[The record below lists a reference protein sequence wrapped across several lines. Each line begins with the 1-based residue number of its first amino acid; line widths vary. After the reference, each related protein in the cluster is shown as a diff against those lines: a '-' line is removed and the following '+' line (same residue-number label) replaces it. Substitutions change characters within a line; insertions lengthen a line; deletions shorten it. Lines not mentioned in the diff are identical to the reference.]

1 MKTLQIFRKSMVV
14 LLCVA
19 IAGSLVACSITLPE
33 FIPEPTMEEVT
44 QSQPEETE
52 APKMTA
58 AEFVEKAE
66 GIWIFDETVGWMYE
80 DQYRFDVLEISG
92 ETCVT
97 AVYPGGY
104 DRPGTIWDVEVLDEN
119 TVKLSLV
126 YEAGEFMG
134 DMLPEAQDTL
144 TITFMEA
151 GKIKAHY
158 GERPDSTLTFG
169 GADFDEAHAVAR
181 SLAEP

>member
-1 MKTLQIFRKSMVV
+1 MKTLNFLRKMMAF
-14 LLCVA
+14 LLCLA
-19 IAGSLVACSITLPE
+19 TAGSLAACCIVLPQVA
-33 FIPEPTMEEVT
+33 PEPTIEEIT
-44 QSQPEETE
+44 ESQPEETE
-52 APKMTA
+52 APKMTV

-92 ETCVT
+92 ETCAT

-104 DRPGTIWDVEVLDEN
+104 DRPGTIRDIEVLDEN

-151 GKIKAHY
+151 DKIKAHY
-158 GERPDSTLTFG
+158 GERPDSALTFG
-169 GADFDEAHAVAR
+169 GADFDEAQAVAR